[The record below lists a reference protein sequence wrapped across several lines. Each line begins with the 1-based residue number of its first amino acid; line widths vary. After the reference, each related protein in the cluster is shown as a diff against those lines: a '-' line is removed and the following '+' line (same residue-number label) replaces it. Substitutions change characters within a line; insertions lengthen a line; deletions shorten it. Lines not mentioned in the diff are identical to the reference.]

1 MTETVVHVGPDGEVS
16 RLPEGERV
24 LWRGAP
30 EQRSLAR
37 YFLRERWFY
46 AFVLGSFTLGAAEA
60 LQHEVRPLQRLIG
73 VATLST
79 ILAVIAFVT
88 IRWFSWRLGK
98 TSSYVITDRRV
109 YFNIGIVLR
118 ADANIPFSSVEGI
131 DLRRRSDGSAD
142 LMITLSDAAPE
153 IPWLLLFPHMTW
165 RTSGGR
171 GRPTFRALREPEAAA
186 DAIVGALQAYVPS
199 AGAVAPSIGGTA
211 PVSRSSVAAGTPSP
225 A

>member
-1 MTETVVHVGPDGEVS
+1 MTDTVVHVGPDGEVS
-16 RLPEGERV
+16 RLPAGERV

-30 EQRSLAR
+30 EQRALAR
-37 YFLRERWFY
+37 YFLRERWFL

-60 LQHEVRPLQRLIG
+60 LQHDVGPVQRLVG
-73 VATLST
+73 VATLSF
-79 ILAVIAFVT
+79 ILAVIAVVT
-88 IRWFSWRLGK
+88 IRWFSWRLAK
-98 TSSYVITDRRV
+98 TSSYVITDKRV

-142 LMITLSDAAPE
+142 LMITLSDAQE

-165 RTSGGR
+165 RSSGGR
-171 GRPTFRALREPEAAA
+171 GRPTFRGLREPEAAA
-186 DAIVGALQAYVPS
+186 NAIVGALREYALVSPPV
-199 AGAVAPSIGGTA
+199 APAVAA
-211 PVSRSSVAAGTPSP
+211 PTVSRVPIIAGTPSP